1 MRFILFALVA
11 VFLTSCDNKN
21 TITVSGTFAGA
32 ADGSKIYFQ
41 KVNEQNQ
48 PYNVDTIT
56 VNNGKFSLE
65 VEKQPHTEVAAL
77 YFVNL
82 GSTLIFFQENKDIT
96 ATMDFND
103 IYKSTFVGGTEN
115 GLFNEY
121 KKTIYDFYEKR
132 VAIEEKISVA
142 QQGMNNED
150 FVRLRTESAQ
160 NLNEEKSYKKQFV
173 EKNLNTTVAMLALN
187 ELISKKEI
195 TLQEAESLLQK
206 RKSGLPDNLYSRLIS
221 TNLDNLRTAEVGN
234 MAPEFSGPTPDGKT
248 LALTDVLKNNK
259 LTLIDFWASWCK
271 PCRIENPN
279 VVRVYNQYKD
289 QGFTVLSV
297 SLDRADHKD
306 RWLQAIEDDQMDWY
320 HISNLQHW
328 NEPIARQ
335 YGVRSIPAT
344 FLVDSEGKIVA
355 QNLRGNALGQRVG
368 EFLANQ
374 VN

>member
-1 MRFILFALVA
+1 FFSSRRRHTRFSRDWSSDVCSSDL
-11 VFLTSCDNKN
+11 
-21 TITVSGTFAGA
+21 
-32 ADGSKIYFQ
+32 
-41 KVNEQNQ
+41 
-48 PYNVDTIT
+48 
-56 VNNGKFSLE
+56 
-65 VEKQPHTEVAAL
+65 
-77 YFVNL
+77 
-82 GSTLIFFQENKDIT
+82 
-96 ATMDFND
+96 
-103 IYKSTFVGGTEN
+103 
-115 GLFNEY
+115 
-121 KKTIYDFYEKR
+121 
-132 VAIEEKISVA
+132 
-142 QQGMNNED
+142 
-150 FVRLRTESAQ
+150 
-160 NLNEEKSYKKQFV
+160 
-173 EKNLNTTVAMLALN
+173 VAMLALN

-320 HISNLQHW
+320 HISNLQH
-328 NEPIARQ
+328 
-335 YGVRSIPAT
+335 
-344 FLVDSEGKIVA
+344 
-355 QNLRGNALGQRVG
+355 
-368 EFLANQ
+368 
-374 VN
+374 

>member
-65 VEKQPHTEVAAL
+65 IEKQPHTEVAAL